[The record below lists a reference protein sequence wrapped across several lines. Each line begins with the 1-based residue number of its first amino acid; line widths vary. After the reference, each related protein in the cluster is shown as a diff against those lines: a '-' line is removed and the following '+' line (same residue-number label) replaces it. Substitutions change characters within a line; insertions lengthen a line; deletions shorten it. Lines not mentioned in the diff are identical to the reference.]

1 MYVHSFNYFF
11 SVVILT
17 VMRDRGA
24 FGSTTVLDSDGSVD
38 LSTIP
43 GVLVFDDKEI
53 EKVYVVPYFIT
64 TFASSFL
71 SLHSSFLYS
80 PLFFS
85 IDNHSNCSI

>member
-24 FGSTTVLDSDGSVD
+24 FGTTTVLDSDGSDD

-43 GVLVFDDKEI
+43 GVLVFGDKEI
-53 EKVYVVPYFIT
+53 EKVY
-64 TFASSFL
+64 
-71 SLHSSFLYS
+71 
-80 PLFFS
+80 
-85 IDNHSNCSI
+85 N